1 MVISSYA
8 LGMRGTLLQVAIM
21 QVHSKINETL
31 LPNVADNVLSFIVT
45 NYICFL

>member
-21 QVHSKINETL
+21 QVHSNINETHYYLML
-31 LPNVADNVLSFIVT
+31 LIMYCL
-45 NYICFL
+45 L